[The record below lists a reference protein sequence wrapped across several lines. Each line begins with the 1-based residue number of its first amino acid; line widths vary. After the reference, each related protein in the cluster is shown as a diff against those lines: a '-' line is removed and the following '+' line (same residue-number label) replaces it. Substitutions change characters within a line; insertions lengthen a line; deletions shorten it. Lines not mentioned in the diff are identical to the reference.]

1 MHNYKSV
8 NPINITGGKDFVF
21 IFDTYTD
28 ISDVFELEF
37 GIRDEFKP
45 TTYNRIKI
53 STKSRFN
60 TVYNFSNKDFILRA
74 LPTKTEF
81 LFFNDSLYYKDKKLY
96 SKIDTANTS
105 YPDYCIVN
113 NNTYVVKDTPYI
125 LCDASGNENT
135 SNPTYIKVNNITNKE
150 NKVVRPLIINRL
162 QSNLPPKSN
171 DDEIVLSKDNIL
183 DPNIKRQYKII
194 ISDNSKVIS
203 LWIKDESMKTFTKV
217 KSFSYSQEIT
227 RGYITLS
234 IDESMT
240 LTNLSFSY

>member
-8 NPINITGGKDFVF
+8 NPINISGGKDFVF

-37 GIRDEFKP
+37 GITNKSKSTAF
-45 TTYNRIKI
+45 NRIKI
-53 STKSRFN
+53 STKSGFN
-60 TVYNFSNKDFILRA
+60 AVYNFSNKDFILRT
-74 LPTKTEF
+74 LPVKTEF

-113 NNTYVVKDTPYI
+113 KNTYVVKDTPYI
-125 LCDASGNENT
+125 LCDASGNENI
-135 SNPTYIKVNNITNKE
+135 SSPTHIKVNNITNRE

-162 QSNLPPKSN
+162 QNKTTKN
-171 DDEIVLSKDNIL
+171 DDDEIVLSKDNIL
-183 DPNIKRQYKII
+183 DPNKKRQYKII

-227 RGYITLS
+227 EGYITLS